1 MTIPLRNTIF
11 EKIKEANSLTD
22 VELYKSL
29 TKDGLNLPE
38 DKFNKLLLDL
48 EILGLIKVAWFTKD
62 ERRIEVIVVEKEE
75 DPIEKQN
82 KEVNSLT
89 DVELYKSL
97 TKDGQNL
104 PEDKFNKLLLD
115 LEILGLI
122 KVAWFTKDERRIEVI
137 VIEKEEDP
145 IEKQNKEVMEKD
157 YEASFPGLDK

>member
-1 MTIPLRNTIF
+1 MTIPLRNTVF

-82 KEVNSLT
+82 KE
-89 DVELYKSL
+89 
-97 TKDGQNL
+97 
-104 PEDKFNKLLLD
+104 
-115 LEILGLI
+115 I
-122 KVAWFTKDERRIEVI
+122 
-137 VIEKEEDP
+137 
-145 IEKQNKEVMEKD
+145 MEKD